1 MARAMIREAV
11 GLLLQAYRE
20 NAAKDAAGTAI
31 RETITVDVPAA

>member
-1 MARAMIREAV
+1 MIREAV